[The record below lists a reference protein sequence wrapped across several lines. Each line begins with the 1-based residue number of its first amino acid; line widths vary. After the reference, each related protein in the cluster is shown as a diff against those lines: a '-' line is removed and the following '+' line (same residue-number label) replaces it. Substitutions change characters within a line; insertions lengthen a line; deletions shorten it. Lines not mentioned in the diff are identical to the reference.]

1 MFKKIL
7 GSTVTSGL
15 PSVKLLASIA
25 VAVTIT
31 AVSAVSAQAADF
43 PSKPITIIVPYGAGG
58 GTDTTGRF
66 LANEAEK
73 YFSQPIAVVNRSGA
87 GGTVGTTAAAAA
99 KPDGYTLYFGASDAL
114 VTAPHSLK
122 VPYTVDNFRGIVG
135 VSYAPSSIA
144 VRTDSPWK
152 TLDDFLAEKGTDTII
167 DRGHSG
173 VGGVHHTLLKS
184 LFLETG
190 IKFRDIPFQGGSK
203 AIAALRGGHVD
214 LIGGTPGSMMASVE
228 AGEIRVLALSSAE
241 QLDAFPG
248 VPTFKEKG
256 VDIVATVEWYLLAP
270 KDTPDEVVAILEEAF
285 MKAASSD
292 EFKAFTVTRKQES
305 LVRNAKDI
313 MAKVKADSAFFGE
326 VIKKK

>member
-1 MFKKIL
+1 MEDQRKARRQKTSFLAMAVIVTASL
-7 GSTVTSGL
+7 STLFS
-15 PSVKLLASIA
+15 SA
-25 VAVTIT
+25 TI
-31 AVSAVSAQAADF
+31 AADF
-43 PSKPITIIVPYGAGG
+43 PDKPITVIVPYGAGG

-66 LANEAEK
+66 LVNEAEK
-73 YFSQPIAVVNRSGA
+73 HFSVPVTVINRSGA
-87 GGTVGTTAAAAA
+87 SGTVGTAEAAGA

-114 VTAPHSLK
+114 VTTPHSLK
-122 VPYTVDNFRGIVG
+122 VPYSVDSFRGIVG

-152 TLDDFLAEKGTDTII
+152 TLDDLLAEKGTDTVI

-173 VGGVHHTLLKS
+173 AGGVHHTLLKS

-203 AIAALRGGHVD
+203 TIAALRGGHVD
-214 LIGGTPGSMMASVE
+214 LIGGTPGAMVSSVE
-228 AGEIRVLALSSAE
+228 AGETRVLALSSPE
-241 QLDAFPG
+241 RLDAFPG

-256 VDIVATVEWYLLAP
+256 LDIVATVEWYLLAP
-270 KDTPDEVVAILEEAF
+270 KDTPDDVVAVLEEAF

-305 LVRNAKDI
+305 MVRNGEDI
-313 MAKVKADSAFFGE
+313 MAKLKADSEFFGKI
-326 VIKKK
+326 IKK

>member
-1 MFKKIL
+1 MKHQCKASRQK
-7 GSTVTSGL
+7 STF
-15 PSVKLLASIA
+15 LAMIIA
-25 VAVTIT
+25 ASVAVFSSSATI
-31 AVSAVSAQAADF
+31 AADF
-43 PSKPITIIVPYGAGG
+43 PDKPITVIVPYGAGG

-66 LANEAEK
+66 LVNEAEK
-73 YFSQPIAVVNRSGA
+73 HFSVPVTVINRSGA
-87 GGTVGTTAAAAA
+87 SGTVGTAEAAGA

-114 VTAPHSLK
+114 VTTPHSLK
-122 VPYTVDNFRGIVG
+122 VPYSVDSFRGIVG

-152 TLDDFLAEKGTDTII
+152 TLDDLLAEKGTDTVI

-173 VGGVHHTLLKS
+173 AGGVHHTLLKS

-203 AIAALRGGHVD
+203 TIAALRGGHVD
-214 LIGGTPGSMMASVE
+214 LIGGTPGAMVSSVE
-228 AGEIRVLALSSAE
+228 AGETRVLALSSPE
-241 QLDAFPG
+241 RLDAFPG

-256 VDIVATVEWYLLAP
+256 LDIVATVEWYLLAP
-270 KDTPDEVVAILEEAF
+270 KDTPDDVVAVLEEAF

-305 LVRNAKDI
+305 MVRNGEDI
-313 MAKVKADSAFFGE
+313 MAKLKADSEFFGKI
-326 VIKKK
+326 IKK

>member
-1 MFKKIL
+1 MEDQRKARRQKTSFLAMAVIVTASL
-7 GSTVTSGL
+7 STLFS
-15 PSVKLLASIA
+15 SA
-25 VAVTIT
+25 TI
-31 AVSAVSAQAADF
+31 AADF
-43 PSKPITIIVPYGAGG
+43 PNKPITVIVPYGAGG

-66 LANEAEK
+66 LVNEAEK
-73 YFSQPIAVVNRSGA
+73 HFSVPVTVINRSGA
-87 GGTVGTTAAAAA
+87 SGTVGTAEAAGA

-114 VTAPHSLK
+114 VTTPHSLK
-122 VPYTVDNFRGIVG
+122 VPYSVDSFRGIVG

-152 TLDDFLAEKGTDTII
+152 TLDDLLAEKGTDTVI

-173 VGGVHHTLLKS
+173 AGGVHHTLLKS

-203 AIAALRGGHVD
+203 TIAALRGGHVD
-214 LIGGTPGSMMASVE
+214 LIGGTPGAMVSSVE
-228 AGEIRVLALSSAE
+228 AGETRVLALSSPE
-241 QLDAFPG
+241 RLDAFPG

-256 VDIVATVEWYLLAP
+256 LDIVATVEWYLLAP
-270 KDTPDEVVAILEEAF
+270 KDTPDDVVAVLEEAF

-305 LVRNAKDI
+305 MVRNGADI
-313 MAKVKADSAFFGE
+313 MAKLKGDSEFFGKI
-326 VIKKK
+326 IKK